1 MNGDFKL
8 VLEQI
13 EKIINSTSSEK
24 VSTWLPSYRKYEKE
38 TDEPLS
44 FFEWILLNNNKEN

>member
-13 EKIINSTSSEK
+13 EK

-38 TDEPLS
+38 TDEPLG